1 MLARAKTA
9 LRIRTDAF
17 DSEIE
22 DLIESAKADLEL
34 IGIIADETDPLVR
47 TAILTYVRI
56 NFGQLEDPERP
67 KRAYDEQKA
76 QLQISSKHKVVNDG

>member
-56 NFGQLEDPERP
+56 NFGQPEDPERL